1 MEKLTA
7 LWRGDLRLDDAFWT
21 WAVFGGLLVNLTTS
35 IAFLVLLS
43 MDQPWPA
50 LIVGYGFSVPYN
62 VVAVVGVWRSA
73 ARHDPPHRHGD
84 LARAAVVIL
93 MTVLSLT

>member
-1 MEKLTA
+1 MEKLRA
-7 LWRGDLRLDDAFWT
+7 LWTGDLPLGDAFWT
-21 WAVFGGLLVNLTTS
+21 WALLGGLLVNISTS
-35 IAFLVLLS
+35 VLFLVLI
-43 MDQPWPA
+43 MIDHPWPA

-73 ARHDPPHRHGD
+73 ARYDGPRTYAD
-84 LARAAVVIL
+84 LARGATVIL